1 MVDRSPLARHRSKRI
16 ACCRNKGGTRIPMS
30 FFLRKPNRWFS
41 PLAAGIAVMVVMP
54 LAAETS
60 LEDVYAVAES
70 INEDARASQA
80 RINETAEET
89 NELLNDYK
97 GVLKINDGLR
107 VYNRQL
113 ERQIANQERQIAT
126 LNKSIDDVTVIQR
139 QIVPLMWRMIDGLDQ
154 FVSLDMPFLM
164 DERIERVERLRD
176 LMERADVAVSEQ
188 FSQVLRAYQIENEYG
203 RTLTPYT
210 GEITVEGQ
218 TRIVDILQV
227 GRVALVYQTTDGSET
242 GFWNKKSRQWEVLDD
257 SFTTP
262 TRNGLKMAR
271 KQLTSGLFVVPVFAP
286 EGS

>member
-1 MVDRSPLARHRSKRI
+1 
-16 ACCRNKGGTRIPMS
+16 MS
-30 FFLRKPNRWFS
+30 IFLRKSSKR
-41 PLAAGIAVMVVMP
+41 LGAGLLVTIAGLLVGPV
-54 LAAETS
+54 AGETT
-60 LEDVYAVAES
+60 LNDVYTVAEA

-80 RINETAEET
+80 KINDVAEET
-89 NELLNDYK
+89 NDLLNQYK
-97 GVLKINDGLR
+97 AVLKVNDGLR

-139 QIVPLMWRMIDGLDQ
+139 QIVPLMWRMIEGLEQ
-154 FVSLDMPFLM
+154 FVQLDLPFLM
-164 DERIERVERLRD
+164 EERRDRVDRLKD

-210 GEITVEGQ
+210 GEIEVEGQ

-227 GRVALVYQTTDGSET
+227 GRVALLYQTTDASET

-271 KQLTSGLFVVPVFAP
+271 KQLTSGLFIVPVHAP

>member
-1 MVDRSPLARHRSKRI
+1 
-16 ACCRNKGGTRIPMS
+16 MS
-30 FFLRKPNRWFS
+30 FKPRKPISRFS
-41 PLAAGIAVMVVMP
+41 SLLWIVALLAVVPIAG
-54 LAAETS
+54 ETT
-60 LEDVYAVAES
+60 LDDIYAVAEAL
-70 INEDARASQA
+70 NDDARASQA
-80 RINETAEET
+80 RVSDTVDAT

-97 GVLKINDGLR
+97 ATLKINDGLR

-164 DERIERVERLRD
+164 EERLDRIDNLRD

-210 GEITVEGQ
+210 GEIEVNGQ
-218 TRIVDILQV
+218 TRVVDILQV
-227 GRVALVYQTTDGSET
+227 GRVALLYQTTDAAET
-242 GFWNKKSRQWEVLDD
+242 GFWNKTTRQWEVLSDK
-257 SFTTP
+257 FTVP

-271 KQLTSGLFVVPVFAP
+271 KQLTSGLFVVPVIAP
-286 EGS
+286 EA

>member
-1 MVDRSPLARHRSKRI
+1 
-16 ACCRNKGGTRIPMS
+16 MS
-30 FFLRKPNRWFS
+30 SFLRKSRRRYS
-41 PLAAGIAVMVVMP
+41 PLVASVLGLMAMP
-54 LAAETS
+54 LVADTT
-60 LEDVYAVAES
+60 LDDVYAVAEA
-70 INEDARASQA
+70 INNDARASQA
-80 RINETAEET
+80 KITEDVDAT

-97 GVLKINDGLR
+97 AVLKINDGLR

-139 QIVPLMWRMIDGLDQ
+139 QIVPLMWRMIDGLEQ
-154 FVSLDMPFLM
+154 FVDLDMPFLLE
-164 DERIERVERLRD
+164 ERRDRIDRLRD

-210 GEITVEGQ
+210 GEISVDGQ

-227 GRVALVYQTTDGSET
+227 GRVALIYQTTDASET
-242 GFWNKKSRQWEVLDD
+242 GFWNKKSRQWEVLGDE
-257 SFTTP
+257 FTTP

-271 KQLTSGLFVVPVFAP
+271 KQLTSGLFVVPVHAP
-286 EGS
+286 GGSS

>member
-1 MVDRSPLARHRSKRI
+1 
-16 ACCRNKGGTRIPMS
+16 MS
-30 FFLRKPNRWFS
+30 IFLRKSSRR
-41 PLAAGIAVMVVMP
+41 LRAGLLVCIAGIFVMP
-54 LAAETS
+54 LAAETELS
-60 LEDVYAVAES
+60 DVYAVAEA
-70 INEDARASQA
+70 INEDARASQSK
-80 RINETAEET
+80 INDVAEET
-89 NELLNDYK
+89 NDLLNQYK
-97 GVLKINDGLR
+97 AVLKVNDGLR

-139 QIVPLMWRMIDGLDQ
+139 QIVPLMWRMIDGLEQ
-154 FVSLDMPFLM
+154 FVQLDLPFLLE
-164 DERIERVERLRD
+164 ERRDRVDRLKD

-210 GEITVEGQ
+210 GEIEVDGQ

-227 GRVALVYQTTDGSET
+227 GRVALLYQTTDGSET
-242 GFWNKKSRQWEVLDD
+242 GFWNKKSRRWEILGDA
-257 SFTTP
+257 FTTP

-271 KQLTSGLFVVPVFAP
+271 KQLTSGLFVVPVHAP

>member
-1 MVDRSPLARHRSKRI
+1 
-16 ACCRNKGGTRIPMS
+16 MS
-30 FFLRKPNRWFS
+30 FFLKKPGRQLRS
-41 PLAAGIAVMVVMP
+41 VSVVVSAMM
-54 LAAETS
+54 AMSIVGETT
-60 LEDVYAVAES
+60 LESVYAVAES
-70 INEDARASQA
+70 INEDARTSQA
-80 RINETAEET
+80 KINDVSDETSA
-89 NELLNDYK
+89 LLREYK
-97 GVLKINDGLR
+97 AVLKINDGLR

-113 ERQIANQERQIAT
+113 ERQIANQERQIST
-126 LNKSIDDVTVIQR
+126 LNKSIDEVTVIQR

-154 FVSLDMPFLM
+154 FVNLDMPFLM
-164 DERIERVERLRD
+164 EERLERVDRLRD

-210 GEITVEGQ
+210 GEIEVNGQ

-242 GFWNKKSRQWEVLDD
+242 GFWNKKTRQWEVLEDA
-257 SFTTP
+257 FTTP

-271 KQLTSGLFVVPVFAP
+271 KQLTSGLFVVPVHAP

>member
-1 MVDRSPLARHRSKRI
+1 
-16 ACCRNKGGTRIPMS
+16 MS
-30 FFLRKPNRWFS
+30 IFLRKSSRR
-41 PLAAGIAVMVVMP
+41 LGAGLLVTIAGLLVGPV
-54 LAAETS
+54 AGETT
-60 LEDVYAVAES
+60 LNDVYAVAEA

-80 RINETAEET
+80 KINDVAEET
-89 NELLNDYK
+89 NDLLNKYK
-97 GVLKINDGLR
+97 AALKVNDGLR

-139 QIVPLMWRMIDGLDQ
+139 QIVPLMWRMIEGLEQ
-154 FVSLDMPFLM
+154 FVQLDLPFLLE
-164 DERIERVERLRD
+164 ERRDRVDRLKD

-210 GEITVEGQ
+210 GEIEVEGQ

-227 GRVALVYQTTDGSET
+227 GRVALLYQATDGSET

-271 KQLTSGLFVVPVFAP
+271 KQLTSGLFIVPVHAP

>member
-1 MVDRSPLARHRSKRI
+1 
-16 ACCRNKGGTRIPMS
+16 MS
-30 FFLRKPNRWFS
+30 IFLRKASKR
-41 PLAAGIAVMVVMP
+41 LGAGLLVTIAGLLVGPV
-54 LAAETS
+54 AAETTLS
-60 LEDVYAVAES
+60 DVYAVAES

-80 RINETAEET
+80 KINDVAEET
-89 NELLNDYK
+89 NDLLNQYK
-97 GVLKINDGLR
+97 AVLKVNDGLR

-139 QIVPLMWRMIDGLDQ
+139 QIVPLMWRMIEGLEQ
-154 FVSLDMPFLM
+154 FVQLDLPFLM
-164 DERIERVERLRD
+164 EERRDRVDRLKD

-210 GEITVEGQ
+210 GEIEVEGQ

-227 GRVALVYQTTDGSET
+227 GRVALLYQATDGSET
-242 GFWNKKSRQWEVLDD
+242 GFWNKKSRRWEVLDD

-271 KQLTSGLFVVPVFAP
+271 KQLTSGLFIVPVHAP

>member
-1 MVDRSPLARHRSKRI
+1 ME
-16 ACCRNKGGTRIPMS
+16 KGGTRIHMS
-30 FFLRKPNRWFS
+30 IFLRKASRRLS
-41 PLAAGIAVMVVMP
+41 AGLLVSIAGLIVGPV
-54 LAAETS
+54 AAETT
-60 LEDVYAVAES
+60 LDDVYSVAEA

-80 RINETAEET
+80 KINDVADET
-89 NELLNDYK
+89 NDLLNQYK
-97 GVLKINDGLR
+97 AELKVNDGLR

-139 QIVPLMWRMIDGLDQ
+139 QIVPLMWRMIEGLDQ
-154 FVSLDMPFLM
+154 FVQLDLPFLM
-164 DERIERVERLRD
+164 EERRDRIDRLKD

-210 GEITVEGQ
+210 GEIEVEGQ

-227 GRVALVYQTTDGSET
+227 GRVALLYQTTDGSET
-242 GFWNKKSRQWEVLDD
+242 GFWNKQSRQWEVLDD

-271 KQLTSGLFVVPVFAP
+271 KQLTSGLFVVPVHAP

>member
-1 MVDRSPLARHRSKRI
+1 MSIFLKAATKRLKAGLLVTI
-16 ACCRNKGGTRIPMS
+16 AGVLVGP
-30 FFLRKPNRWFS
+30 
-41 PLAAGIAVMVVMP
+41 V
-54 LAAETS
+54 AAETTLS
-60 LEDVYAVAES
+60 DVYAVAEA

-80 RINETAEET
+80 KINGVAEET
-89 NELLNDYK
+89 NDLLNQYK
-97 GVLKINDGLR
+97 AVLKVNDGLR

-139 QIVPLMWRMIDGLDQ
+139 QIVPLMWRMIDGLEQ
-154 FVSLDMPFLM
+154 FVQLDLPFLTE
-164 DERIERVERLRD
+164 ERRDRVDRLKD

-210 GEITVEGQ
+210 GEIEVEGQ

-227 GRVALVYQTTDGSET
+227 GRVALLYQTTDGSET
-242 GFWNKKSRQWEVLDD
+242 GFWNKKSRQWEELDD

-271 KQLTSGLFVVPVFAP
+271 KQLTSGLFIVPVHAP

>member
-1 MVDRSPLARHRSKRI
+1 MKSGGRIFGLLVGLAGLF
-16 ACCRNKGGTRIPMS
+16 AIP
-30 FFLRKPNRWFS
+30 
-41 PLAAGIAVMVVMP
+41 I
-54 LAAETS
+54 AAETS
-60 LEDVYAVAES
+60 LDDVYAVAES

-80 RINETAEET
+80 KINDVAEET

-97 GVLKINDGLR
+97 AVLKINDGLR

-113 ERQIANQERQIAT
+113 ERQIANQNRQIAT

-139 QIVPLMWRMIDGLDQ
+139 QIVPLMWRMIDGLQQ
-154 FVSLDMPFLM
+154 FIELDMPFLM
-164 DERIERVERLRD
+164 EERQERVDRLKE

-210 GEITVEGQ
+210 GEIEVAGT

-227 GRVALVYQTTDGSET
+227 GRVALIYQTTDGSET
-242 GFWNKKSRQWEVLDD
+242 GFWNKNSNQWEVLDD

-271 KQLTSGLFVVPVFAP
+271 KQLTSGLFVVPVHAP

>member
-1 MVDRSPLARHRSKRI
+1 MMATVTFVGLSA
-16 ACCRNKGGTRIPMS
+16 
-30 FFLRKPNRWFS
+30 F
-41 PLAAGIAVMVVMP
+41 
-54 LAAETS
+54 AETT
-60 LEDVYAVAES
+60 LADVYSVAES
-70 INEDARASQA
+70 INEDAIASQA
-80 RINETAEET
+80 RINDVSEETAR
-89 NELLNDYK
+89 LLNEYK

-154 FVSLDMPFLM
+154 FVSLDMPFLLE
-164 DERIERVERLRD
+164 ERIERVEKLRD

-210 GEITVEGQ
+210 GEIEVDGQ
-218 TRIVDILQV
+218 TKIVDILQV

-242 GFWNKKSRQWEVLDD
+242 GFWNKNTGAWEVLGDE
-257 SFTTP
+257 FTLP

-271 KQLTSGLFVVPVFAP
+271 KQLTSGLFVIPVHAP